1 MNVRWM
7 QRLLTMSLIAVG
19 AASSGCCAATPPAG
33 WQTYRSPGYGFTINY
48 PGDGSFTSGYQLDPL
63 GSTISA
69 CNAASAACFQYK
81 GHAFDGTIIESLKV
95 SVNILGDRGTE
106 AECSDISEQ
115 PVKTILIHGARFH
128 FAETRGGGGDES
140 EIINVYRAFH
150 QHICFEVTLATV
162 RFDYSP
168 EEYEE
173 YGLHPF
179 DPCALRS
186 AQDEMSRMLQS
197 FTFTRR
203 ARNDRVFKHRVQ

>member
-1 MNVRWM
+1 M
-7 QRLLTMSLIAVG
+7 
-19 AASSGCCAATPPAG
+19 
-33 WQTYRSPGYGFTINY
+33 
-48 PGDGSFTSGYQLDPL
+48 
-63 GSTISA
+63 ISA
-69 CNAASAACFQYK
+69 CDAASAACFQYK
-81 GHAFDGTIIESLKV
+81 GHAFDGTIIESMKV

-115 PVKTILIHGARFH
+115 PVKTALMHGARFH

-140 EIINVYRAFH
+140 EIIDVYRAFH
-150 QHICFEVTLATV
+150 RHVCFEVTLATV
-162 RFDYSP
+162 RFDYGP

-186 AQDEMSRMLQS
+186 AYDEMFGMLQS
-197 FTFTRR
+197 FRFTRR